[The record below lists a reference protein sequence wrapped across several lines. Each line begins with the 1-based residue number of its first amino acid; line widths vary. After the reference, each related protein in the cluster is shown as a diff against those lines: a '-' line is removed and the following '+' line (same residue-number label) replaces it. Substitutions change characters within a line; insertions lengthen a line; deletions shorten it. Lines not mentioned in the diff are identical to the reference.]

1 MVDVVPFDAAPTAIE
16 GLWVLTMKQVGDA
29 RGTVREFFR
38 ASAFGEAGLGSLGPW
53 VQVNVTESRRGAVR
67 GMHGE
72 AMTKLVSVAAG
83 RAHGAY
89 VDARPESPSRGAVV
103 EVDLGPG
110 VQVLVPAGVC
120 NGFQALEDGTQ
131 FLYCFDVEWAPGM
144 DGVACSPLDPA
155 LGIAWP
161 IPVDPDDEAQVS
173 AKDRSA
179 PVLAEVLQGPGSSAS
194 SDLHR
199 P

>member
-1 MVDVVPFDAAPTAIE
+1 MGDVVPFDVSPTSIE
-16 GLWVLTMKQVGDA
+16 GLLVLTMKQVTDE

-38 ASAFGEAGLGSLGPW
+38 SSAFAEAGVDVGPW
-53 VQVNVTESRRGAVR
+53 RQVNVTETARGAIR

-72 AMTKLVSVAAG
+72 AMVKLVSVASG

-89 VDARPESPSRGAVV
+89 VDARPGSTSHGTVV
-103 EVDLGPG
+103 EVELAPG
-110 VQVLVPAGVC
+110 TQVLVPAGVC

-144 DGVACSPLDPA
+144 PGVACSPLDPA

-161 IPVDPDDEAQVS
+161 LEVDPDDPAQVS

-179 PVLAEVLQGPGSSAS
+179 PPFAELP
-194 SDLHR
+194 
-199 P
+199 